1 MNISKTPSRSSRTH
15 IHEVLDEASRTR
27 EAMLA
32 ELPESTDDIVI
43 EAQRFSIECVLDEV
57 RSALARLESGNYGSC
72 LGCMA
77 QIPVE
82 RLELRPWAAFCVRCA
97 GR

>member
-1 MNISKTPSRSSRTH
+1 MNISKTQSRFSRAH
-15 IHEVLDEASRTR
+15 IHEALEESARTR

-32 ELPESTDDIVI
+32 ELPECTDEVVI
-43 EAQRFSIECVLDEV
+43 EAQRLSIECVLDEV
-57 RSALARLESGNYGSC
+57 KSALARLESGTYGTC
-72 LGCMA
+72 LGCTA
-77 QIPVE
+77 PIPVE